1 MKEIFTLNNNN
12 DNYYLFPSKDNYIL
26 KYIKD
31 KKEHS
36 KEIEIKDVINEM
48 DNIEKETGKQFK
60 IITLWI

>member
-1 MKEIFTLNNNN
+1 MKEVFTLNNNN
-12 DNYYLFPSKDNYIL
+12 DNYYLFPSKDNYVL

-60 IITLWI
+60 IITL

>member
-60 IITLWI
+60 IITL

>member
-1 MKEIFTLNNNN
+1 MKEVFTLNNNN
-12 DNYYLFPSKDNYIL
+12 DNYYLFPSKDNYVL

-36 KEIEIKDVINEM
+36 KEIKIKDVVNEM

-60 IITLWI
+60 VITL